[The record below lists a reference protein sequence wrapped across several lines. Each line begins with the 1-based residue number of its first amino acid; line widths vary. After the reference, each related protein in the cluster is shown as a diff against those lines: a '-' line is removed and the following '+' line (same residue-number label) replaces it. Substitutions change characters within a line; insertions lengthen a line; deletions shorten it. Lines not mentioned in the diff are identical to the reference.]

1 MKLLLERLGITNAMT
16 PNKTYQLSLNF
27 EQILTLVK
35 QLPDAEKLRLSQE
48 LEKDIRDR
56 TITQLLESF
65 QTDEI
70 SLETI
75 SQEVETVR
83 AEFYARQQAH

>member
-1 MKLLLERLGITNAMT
+1 MT
-16 PNKTYQLSLNF
+16 SKTYQLSLNF

-35 QLPDAEKLRLSQE
+35 QLPDTEKLRLSQE
-48 LEKDIRDR
+48 LEKDIRER
-56 TITQLLESF
+56 TITELLESF

-83 AEFYARQQAH
+83 AELYARQQAD